1 MTPVTYPEK
10 SVQRVSS
17 PRGRA
22 LDPFTSSI
30 SDGHNAGGFN
40 MQPGNYRLTRI
51 IGGCLSAALL
61 FVPILFPTQDLKAQS
76 KASSITLQELR
87 DHMFFLAS
95 DSLGG
100 RRPDDVGYVIAAR
113 YAADQLKAAGVKPI
127 LKDAGG
133 NETYFQT
140 VPLVKART
148 LVDKPLTIKTAA
160 GEKSFDVLQD
170 LKLQARGPLLT
181 DVPVVFIGYG
191 ISEPGYGWNDLQNVD
206 IKGKIVVLLMGA
218 PSRDGK
224 RVLPDSL
231 HTAYASN
238 AGTRKKVIDSPFF
251 RRNMPAAVFIVPD
264 EEQTA
269 RWNTIPDVLSSW
281 QIMLKPNNQAVNIP
295 TGPAMAGF
303 IKGALV
309 EALFKDQKYSP
320 VGIGRKGLEGYQSFE
335 LVGVRMSFGLKTTGE
350 DFESM
355 NVVGMVP
362 GTDAAVSGEYVTL
375 GAHLD
380 HVKPQNGQ
388 VCNGADD
395 NASGSVGILEI
406 AEAIAQQPP
415 RRSVVFSLY
424 TAEESGLLGS
434 RFFVANCPIPVKSI
448 TVNLNLDMIGRS
460 DPGARQSGKHYV
472 VGSDKTNPELRKLI
486 DSVNSVT
493 VKWPLDF
500 ESEDRTMAGSD
511 HMSFHREGIPVAFFF
526 SGRHE
531 DLHTP
536 TDDPE
541 KIDYEKMQ
549 KLSQLVYEITTE
561 IGNRRSSLRAVV
573 QGDGASLKR

>member
-1 MTPVTYPEK
+1 
-10 SVQRVSS
+10 
-17 PRGRA
+17 
-22 LDPFTSSI
+22 
-30 SDGHNAGGFN
+30 
-40 MQPGNYRLTRI
+40 MQPSSYWLTRI

-61 FVPILFPTQDLKAQS
+61 FVPTIFPTQDLKAQS

-87 DHMFFLAS
+87 DHIFFLAS

-100 RRPDDVGYVIAAR
+100 RRPDDIGYVIAAR

-127 LKDAGG
+127 IKDAGG
-133 NETYFQT
+133 NDTYFQT
-140 VPLVKART
+140 VPLVKAKT
-148 LVDKPLTIKTAA
+148 VVDIPLTIKTAD
-160 GEKSFDVLQD
+160 GEKSFEVLQD
-170 LKLQARGPLLT
+170 LKLQARGPSLT
-181 DVPVVFIGYG
+181 DVPVVFVGYG
-191 ISEPGYGWNDLQNVD
+191 ISEPGHGWNDLQNVD

-224 RVLPDSL
+224 RILPDSL
-231 HTAYASN
+231 HSAYQSN
-238 AGTRKKVIDSPFF
+238 AGSRKKVLESPFF
-251 RRNMPAAVFIVPD
+251 RQNMPAAVLVVPD

-269 RWNTIPDVLSSW
+269 RWNMLPDVLSSL
-281 QIMLKPNNQAVNIP
+281 QIMLISNNQAVNIP
-295 TGPAMAGF
+295 TGPAMVGL

-309 EALFKDQKYSP
+309 ETLFKHQKYSP
-320 VGIGRKGLEGYQSFE
+320 VGIGRKELEGYQSFE
-335 LVGVRMSFGLKTTGE
+335 LVGVRVSFGLKTIGE

-362 GTDAAVSGEYVTL
+362 GTDPAVSGEYVTL

-380 HVKPQNGQ
+380 HVKPLNGQ

-395 NASGSVGILEI
+395 DASGSVGILEI

-434 RFFVANCPIPVKSI
+434 RFFVANCPIPVKNI

-460 DPGARQSGKHYV
+460 DSSARQSRKHYV
-472 VGSDKTNPELRKLI
+472 IGSDKTNPELRRLI

-500 ESEDRTMAGSD
+500 ESEDRSMAGSD
-511 HMSFHREGIPVAFFF
+511 HMSFHKEGIPVAFFF

-531 DLHTP
+531 DLHLP
-536 TDDPE
+536 TDDTE
-541 KIDYEKMQ
+541 NIDFEKMQ
-549 KLSQLVYEITTE
+549 KLTQLVYEVTVE
-561 IGNRRSSLRAVV
+561 IGNQRPSLRSVG
-573 QGDGASLKR
+573 QGGGTSLQK

>member
-1 MTPVTYPEK
+1 MST
-10 SVQRVSS
+10 
-17 PRGRA
+17 
-22 LDPFTSSI
+22 
-30 SDGHNAGGFN
+30 GHNAGGFT
-40 MQPGNYRLTRI
+40 MQPSSYWLTRI

-61 FVPILFPTQDLKAQS
+61 FVPTIFPTQDLKAQS

-87 DHMFFLAS
+87 DHIFFLAS

-100 RRPDDVGYVIAAR
+100 RRPDDIGYVIAAR

-133 NETYFQT
+133 NDTYFQT
-140 VPLVKART
+140 VPLVKAKT
-148 LVDKPLTIKTAA
+148 VVDIPLTIKTAD
-160 GEKSFDVLQD
+160 GEKSFEVLQD
-170 LKLQARGPLLT
+170 LKLQARGPSLT
-181 DVPVVFIGYG
+181 DVPVVFVGYG
-191 ISEPGYGWNDLQNVD
+191 ISEPGHGWNDLQNVD

-224 RVLPDSL
+224 RILPDSL
-231 HTAYASN
+231 HSAYQSN
-238 AGTRKKVIDSPFF
+238 AGSRKKVLESPFF
-251 RRNMPAAVFIVPD
+251 RQNMPAAVLVVPD

-269 RWNTIPDVLSSW
+269 RWNMLPDVLSSR
-281 QIMLKPNNQAVNIP
+281 QIMLRSNNQAVNIP
-295 TGPAMAGF
+295 TGPAMVGL

-309 EALFKDQKYSP
+309 ETLFKHQKYSP
-320 VGIGRKGLEGYQSFE
+320 VGIGRKELEGYQSFE
-335 LVGVRMSFGLKTTGE
+335 LVGVRVSFGLKTIGE

-362 GTDAAVSGEYVTL
+362 GTDPAVSGEYVTL

-380 HVKPQNGQ
+380 HVKPLNGQ

-395 NASGSVGILEI
+395 DASGSVGILEI

-434 RFFVANCPIPVKSI
+434 RFFVANCPIPVKNI

-460 DPGARQSGKHYV
+460 DSSARQSRKHYV
-472 VGSDKTNPELRKLI
+472 IGSDKTNPELRRLI

-500 ESEDRTMAGSD
+500 ESEDRSMAGSD
-511 HMSFHREGIPVAFFF
+511 HMSFHKEGIPVAFFF

-531 DLHTP
+531 DLHLP

-541 KIDYEKMQ
+541 NIDFEKMQ
-549 KLSQLVYEITTE
+549 KLTQLVYEVTVE
-561 IGNRRSSLRAVV
+561 IGNQRPSLRSVG
-573 QGDGASLKR
+573 QGGGTSLQK

>member
-1 MTPVTYPEK
+1 
-10 SVQRVSS
+10 
-17 PRGRA
+17 
-22 LDPFTSSI
+22 
-30 SDGHNAGGFN
+30 
-40 MQPGNYRLTRI
+40 MQPSSHWLTRI

-61 FVPILFPTQDLKAQS
+61 FVPILSPTQDLKAQS

-100 RRPDDVGYVIAAR
+100 RRPDDIGYVIAAR
-113 YAADQLKAAGVKPI
+113 YAADQLKAAGVKPM
-127 LKDAGG
+127 LKDASG
-133 NETYFQT
+133 NETYFQM
-140 VPLVKART
+140 VPLVKAKT
-148 LVDKPLTIKTAA
+148 VVDMPLTIRTAD

-170 LKLQARGPLLT
+170 LKLQARGPSLT
-181 DVPVVFIGYG
+181 DVPVVFVGYG
-191 ISEPGYGWNDLQNVD
+191 ISEPGHGWNDLQNVD

-224 RVLPDSL
+224 HILPDSL
-231 HTAYASN
+231 HSAYQSN
-238 AGTRKKVIDSPFF
+238 AGTRKKVLQSPFF
-251 RRNMPAAVFIVPD
+251 RQNMPAAVFVVPD

-269 RWNTIPDVLSSW
+269 RWNTLSDVLSSR
-281 QIMLKPNNQAVNIP
+281 QIMLKSSNQAVTIP
-295 TGPAMAGF
+295 TGPAMVGF

-309 EALFKDQKYSP
+309 ETLFKHQKYSP
-320 VGIGRKGLEGYQSFE
+320 VGIGRNGLEGYQSFE

-380 HVKPQNGQ
+380 HVKPLNGQ

-395 NASGSVGILEI
+395 DASGSVGILEI
-406 AEAIAQQPP
+406 AEAIAQQPT

-448 TVNLNLDMIGRS
+448 MVNLNLDMIGRS
-460 DPGARQSGKHYV
+460 DSSARQSRKHYV
-472 VGSDKTNPELRKLI
+472 IGSDKTTPELRKLI

-500 ESEDRTMAGSD
+500 ESEDRSMAGSD

-531 DLHTP
+531 DLHLP

-541 KIDYEKMQ
+541 NIDFEKMQ
-549 KLSQLVYEITTE
+549 KLTQLVYEVTAE
-561 IGNRRSSLRAVV
+561 IGNRRPSLRTVG
-573 QGDGASLKR
+573 QGEGTSLQK